1 MATAVRNGAW
11 QGILTPR
18 QAEVLE
24 LVALGYTDAMVA
36 AEHGTSEFVVHEH
49 LRLAYRRL
57 GIRDGNRRV
66 QVARWWI
73 ENVERATMA
82 A

>member
-36 AEHGTSEFVVHEH
+36 TEHGTSRFVVHEH
-49 LRLAYRRL
+49 LRQAYHRL

-66 QVARWWI
+66 KLARWWI
-73 ENVERATMA
+73 ENVERAPMA
-82 A
+82 G

>member
-24 LVALGYTDAMVA
+24 LVAHGYTDAMVA

-49 LRLAYRRL
+49 LRLMYRRL
-57 GIRDGNRRV
+57 AIRDGNRRV
-66 QVARWWI
+66 QLARWWI
-73 ENVERATMA
+73 ENVENA
-82 A
+82 